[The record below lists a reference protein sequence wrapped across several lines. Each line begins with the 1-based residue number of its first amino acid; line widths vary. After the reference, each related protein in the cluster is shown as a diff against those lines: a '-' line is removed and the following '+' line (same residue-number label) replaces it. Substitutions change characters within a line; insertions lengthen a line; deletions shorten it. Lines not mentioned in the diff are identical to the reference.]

1 MNIEK
6 LKDAEGIFM
15 MRYPG
20 GFENPEMME
29 IAKKHKLGVIEKF
42 AKESFTKSSFKN
54 RGDVVESYIKL
65 IAKSTMVSL
74 FEKPKFRDGVHSMTM
89 EEKEELSNGMYEL
102 LYGDEKAGFE
112 KVVKVLSYY
121 KLAKWTVVS
130 CLLYYM
136 DPTYQV
142 FVKPTTVK
150 NIIKYFELDELKYDA
165 KPTYEFYSKL
175 REIINDMKKHVDMS
189 VCPNNAAFTGFMMIV
204 ME

>member
-42 AKESFTKSSFKN
+42 AKESFEKPNFKN
-54 RGDVVESYIKL
+54 RGDIVENYIKL
-65 IAKSTMVSL
+65 ITKSTMVSL

-89 EEKEELSNGMYEL
+89 EEKEELCSGMYEL
-102 LYGDEKAGFE
+102 LYGDEKLGFE

-121 KLAKWTVVS
+121 KLAKWTIIS
-130 CLLYYM
+130 SFLYYN

-150 NIIKYFELDELKYDA
+150 NIIKHFEIDDIKYDA
-165 KPTYEFYSKL
+165 KPTYEFYSKF
-175 REIINDMKKHVDMS
+175 RELINGMKEHVDQS
-189 VCPNNAAFTGFMMIV
+189 IWPNNAAFTGFLMIV